1 MARKSKTV
9 MLAKAMK
16 SSEPTTS
23 DDDDHIL
30 AWEGGS
36 IEPLIYEARAIVDDL
51 WPNTPTPEI
60 VAGIWD
66 HTPIMR
72 AVLTALYRGI
82 QIGEGDGILTA

>member
-1 MARKSKTV
+1 
-9 MLAKAMK
+9 MLTKALK
-16 SSEPTTS
+16 SSKPTGSS
-23 DDDDHIL
+23 DDDDERIL

-36 IEPLIYEARAIVDDL
+36 IEPLIYEARDIVDNM
-51 WPNTPTPEI
+51 WPDTPTPEI

-72 AVLTALYRGI
+72 AVLAALYRGI